1 MPLYRA
7 SPKDGVAW
15 ITGASTGIGRALSLV
30 LAREGYTVAAT
41 ARDEVNLVSLADEAA
56 ALPGRIVAY
65 LLRRDATPTAMAA
78 LVERI
83 EAENGTI
90 ALAIFNAGN
99 YFPTR
104 GERLDVL
111 NFTRTFEVN
120 LFGVVNG
127 LVPLVERM
135 RERGCGH
142 IVVVASV
149 TSYFG
154 WPATA
159 AYGASKAALNNIA
172 EALKYDF
179 DKLNIR
185 IQVMN
190 PGLRRHAADRPQ
202 QFRHAGADAGRSRR
216 RTDGRRR

>member
-7 SPKDGVAW
+7 EPEGWSRLDHRRQHRHRPCAVA
-15 ITGASTGIGRALSLV
+15 V
-30 LAREGYTVAAT
+30 LAAEGYTVAAT
-41 ARDEVNLVSLADEAA
+41 ARDEVNLVSLAEEAA
-56 ALPGRIVAY
+56 GAAGTHRGFPCDVTDTDG
-65 LLRRDATPTAMAA
+65 MAA

-127 LVPLVERM
+127 LVPLAERM
-135 RERGCGH
+135 RERGSATSRWSPPSPAFWLAGH
-142 IVVVASV
+142 GRIRRFEGRARQPGGS
-149 TSYFG
+149 
-154 WPATA
+154 
-159 AYGASKAALNNIA
+159 A
-172 EALKYDF
+172 E
-179 DKLNIR
+179 I
-185 IQVMN
+185 
-190 PGLRRHAADRPQ
+190 
-202 QFRHAGADAGRSRR
+202 
-216 RTDGRRR
+216 